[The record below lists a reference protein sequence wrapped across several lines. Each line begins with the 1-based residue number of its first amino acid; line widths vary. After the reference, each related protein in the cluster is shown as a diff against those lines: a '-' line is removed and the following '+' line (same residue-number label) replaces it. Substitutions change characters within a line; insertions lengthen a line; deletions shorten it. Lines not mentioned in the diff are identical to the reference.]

1 MKKRSILTGV
11 VLVCLSLQLLSQ
23 HRDIVVLK
31 TGSEIEGEII
41 ELKTDV
47 SVTISDRC
55 GNRWVFPMDEVD
67 HISKTTGDTGKILPS
82 EYHKGWN
89 VHTTAGFLAG
99 SRDNEH
105 VAPFSIL
112 VGSGYRNDF
121 GLYTGLSAGM
131 EFLRVNHLP
140 LLLELEYDL
149 FSTGIRSSL
158 LFRGGYFMPLK
169 GRKSID
175 YVEYTYSGGWGA
187 AAGMSLKLA
196 SGGNHKWYINILYR
210 FMKNRYTE
218 KFDYNDEK
226 FRYTDLYRR
235 LEIRMGIF
243 LD

>member
-1 MKKRSILTGV
+1 MKKRSIWTGM
-11 VLVCLSLQLLSQ
+11 VLVCLSLQLFSQ
-23 HRDIVVLK
+23 QNDKVVLK
-31 TGSEIEGEII
+31 SGSEIKGEIV

-55 GNRWVFPMDEVD
+55 GNRWVFPMEEVD
-67 HISKTTGDTGKILPS
+67 YISKTARDHGKILLYD
-82 EYHKGWN
+82 YHNGWN
-89 VHTTAGFLAG
+89 LHTTVGFLAG

-112 VGSGYRNDF
+112 VGSGYRNNF

-149 FSTGIRSSL
+149 FSSGIRPSL

-169 GRKSID
+169 SSNSFD
-175 YVEYTYSGGWGA
+175 YVEYIYKGGWGA
-187 AAGMSLKLA
+187 TAGLGLKLA
-196 SGGNHKWYINILYR
+196 SGGSHEWYVNILYR
-210 FMKNRYTE
+210 YMKNQYTE
-218 KFDYNDEK
+218 KFDYNDDK
-226 FRYTDLYRR
+226 YQYTDLYRR